1 MTLVERVGTQEQRVI
16 DAALRCIARWGI
28 GKTTLDDVARE
39 AACSRATIYR
49 LFPGGKE
56 ALLDAVARNEL
67 DRFFSG
73 LAQRFDEAP
82 TLEDLLVDGIVYAS
96 RALSGHEALQFV
108 LAYEPELVLPKV
120 AFHHADRVLSAVSA
134 FAAPYL
140 APHVGE
146 EGAPRLVVVS
156 AAAPPRRRRRGAPR
170 RRVGGAS
177 GSDLHT
183 RPRRWRR
190 RGRRRVRPPPGD
202 EVRRSRARVP
212 TSRKSTQ
219 RSPQLRSVLQCQ
231 PTKT

>member
-140 APHVGE
+140 APHVGDE
-146 EGAPRLVVVS
+146 EAPRVSEWVARLVLTYTL
-156 AAAPPRRRRRGAPR
+156 APADG
-170 RRVGGAS
+170 V
-177 GSDLHT
+177 D
-183 RPRRWRR
+183 
-190 RGRRRVRPPPGD
+190 VGD
-202 EVRRSRARVP
+202 EESVRRLVTRFVVPGLESQRVENRH
-212 TSRKSTQ
+212 SAV
-219 RSPQLRSVLQCQ
+219 RS
-231 PTKT
+231 